1 MEYRHIT
8 KIAIFI
14 IWIVFM
20 MILASFIGTLL
31 TVPSTIANI
40 CGVITIIVAIYITV
54 WIFKQTNKITKENEK
69 SN

>member
-20 MILASFIGTLL
+20 MILVSFIGTLL

-40 CGVITIIVAIYITV
+40 GGVITIIVAIYITV
-54 WIFKQTNKITKENEK
+54 WIFKQINKITKKDEK

>member
-1 MEYRHIT
+1 MEYRYIT

-14 IWIVFM
+14 IWTVLM

-40 CGVITIIVAIYITV
+40 GGVIVIIVAIYITV
-54 WIFKQTNKITKENEK
+54 WVFKQTNKITKENEK

>member
-1 MEYRHIT
+1 MEYRYIT

-14 IWIVFM
+14 IWIVLM

-40 CGVITIIVAIYITV
+40 GGVIVIIVAIYVTV
-54 WIFKQTNKITKENEK
+54 WIFKQINKITKEDEK